1 LVEVSFG
8 QDELTGTR
16 LGDDL
21 RLAESFC
28 EEDLADSIVDL
39 VRTGVIQ
46 VFSPVI
52 WPGMHRL
59 HGRGRCP
66 STGIERVP
74 NQHVGRQST

>member
-1 LVEVSFG
+1 M
-8 QDELTGTR
+8 LTGTR

-46 VFSPVI
+46 VFSPVSVALI
-52 WPGMHRL
+52 SPQID
-59 HGRGRCP
+59 
-66 STGIERVP
+66 S
-74 NQHVGRQST
+74 SS